1 MKKTFFIFLIVIY
14 TGFVLVSTLGSFPP
28 LEIKTK
34 PVAVPLSK
42 IDKGTA
48 EKILVTATAYGPPLF
63 PENSLT
69 KTGQP
74 VGWGVVAVDP
84 GFIPLGA
91 TLSFP
96 EEFPGKKFSALD
108 TGRRIKGAKVDIWLP
123 TEEATNEFGRK
134 KITAV
139 IANAKLSP

>member
-1 MKKTFFIFLIVIY
+1 MIIVF
-14 TGFVLVSTLGSFPP
+14 TGFVLVSTLGSFSS

-34 PVAVPLSK
+34 SVAVPLPK
-42 IDKGTA
+42 IDRGTA
-48 EKILVTATAYGPPLF
+48 EKKILITATAYGPPLF

-69 KTGQP
+69 KTGEP

-84 GFIPLGA
+84 KVIPLGA

-96 EEFPGKKFSALD
+96 EIFPGKKFRALD
-108 TGRRIKGAKVDIWLP
+108 TGKKVKGAKVDIWLP
-123 TEEATNEFGRK
+123 TEEAANEFGRQ

-139 IANAKLSP
+139 IINAKFP